1 MKKISLPKT
10 SGSPVLKDQGVLM
23 SPVIMF
29 GICAF
34 LGMTFDASIG
44 RTQGLDPFLSEQWGL
59 KNQGLSQKIELD
71 HITAYR
77 VQARIG
83 EDIQKPLALTKPNG
97 RKIRVAVLD
106 TGLDWT
112 HPDLRKMI
120 RFNESECRALEKFN
134 QCLSQ
139 KTRKECESQ
148 WMNLNNPEVDL
159 DKNGYPMDCH
169 GWSLMGGVNAAR
181 ILGRP
186 DFTDD
191 QGHGTHVAGI
201 IGAEAQNRIGVAG
214 VASHIELIPVQVL
227 GKKPSEPIK
236 PLSIESLDPLD
247 PTEAGKEQMISNLG
261 DLVARGVTY
270 AIRSKAD
277 VINFSMGWPESS
289 DSLYLRKVIAE
300 AQKRGILIVA
310 AAGNDSTRALLRPCA
325 YPGVICV
332 GAHGPDGSFSHFS
345 NYGSGV
351 DLAAPGTNIL
361 STWPMSRRP
370 VRFRSSN
377 GYEYLNGTSQASPF
391 VAGAV
396 AELLSQGIPAKE
408 IRARLISGS
417 RKMQEKLPLLEGSA
431 EDLNPERRQEV
442 FGKIERKWILSGL
455 LDLGQALAIKAH
467 ELILPH
473 SKEKTVI
480 KWDGKSKDLSY
491 EVQLENIW
499 SGVSEDEVTLTAQI
513 LKPHPEAV
521 RPVLAGLALSKKN
534 AVWGQQEL
542 RNLRI
547 DLLIQDDAPARSKI
561 PADFDLALTIQT
573 PRYKQ
578 TVVLELGVV
587 VQVDPK
593 NIKET
598 WTQIPILKM
607 PAMRTSLIPIDENLD
622 GKNETDYLAVGI
634 QGTDQIYHLIKYDVG
649 QKQLEVRG
657 SFKARLGD
665 DQKNA
670 RDQYLVRQDLNFDGI
685 SDYVVGL
692 YIDNSDEGKPSP
704 ARFYFLD
711 SQFKPM
717 GQITYDS
724 KLAPMPTRVFWHRFD
739 NQKRPAWVGSGKDP
753 GKKPSLR
760 DDWENP
766 EAKEKSKIR
775 FYYLGASGELKTI
788 ERHNDFVVVD
798 SLEPTLDQVQQGIV
812 PVLLAKNRGTKSKPS
827 YMYDFATAEIMDGK
841 VTEFKIL
848 DLSAGKLNYRNLLD
862 TRVDR
867 VVNLDPTS
875 SNDPYK
881 GTFWFSEGP
890 DRSQRVSLLIRD
902 RSGSGYQF
910 QDATLPALRGTV
922 DSSLWVR
929 AAYASQDSS
938 GAFVFTNSE
947 LHYFDLRSKE
957 VVSKSLERYTFY
969 SDLLF
974 SNLHFPSAIKVSGEN
989 TLQPALFTTESSG
1002 FQRGVSFKMPIRSS
1016 SGKLIEIITP
1026 ARLKFES
1033 SKGCR
1038 PLETPIPHENGG
1050 YALDYYCG
1058 DKMIRVPLEL

>member
-1 MKKISLPKT
+1 MRTPALRGLSITLGVTFFS
-10 SGSPVLKDQGVLM
+10 VLAQ
-23 SPVIMF
+23 
-29 GICAF
+29 
-34 LGMTFDASIG
+34 
-44 RTQGLDPFLSEQWGL
+44 TQTMIHGLDPFAFEQWGL
-59 KNQGLSQKIELD
+59 SNQGVSQKIELD

-77 VQARIG
+77 VQARKG
-83 EDIQKPLALTKPNG
+83 EDIQKPSVFGNSMG

-106 TGLDWT
+106 TGIDWN

-120 RFNESECRALEKFN
+120 KFNESECLALEKFN
-134 QCLSQ
+134 QCLAEKS
-139 KTRKECESQ
+139 RKECETQ
-148 WMNLNNPEVDL
+148 WMNLNNPEVDQ

-181 ILGRP
+181 IMGRP
-186 DFTDD
+186 DFSDE

-201 IGAEAQNRIGVAG
+201 IGAEAKNKIGVVG
-214 VASHIELIPVQVL
+214 VASQVEIIPVQVL

-247 PTEAGKEQMISNLG
+247 PSEAGKEQLVSNLG

-300 AQKRGILIVA
+300 AQNRGILIVA

-332 GAHGPDGSFSHFS
+332 GAHGPDGAFSHFS

-351 DLAAPGTNIL
+351 DVAAPGTNIL

-391 VAGAV
+391 VAGVV
-396 AELLSQGIPAKE
+396 AELLWQGIPANE

-431 EDLNPERRQEV
+431 EDLNPERRSEIAE
-442 FGKIERKWILSGL
+442 KIEKKWILSGL
-455 LDLGQALAIKAH
+455 LDLGKALSVKPH
-467 ELILPH
+467 ELILPY

-480 KWDGKSKDLSY
+480 KWDGKSKELSY
-491 EVQLENIW
+491 EVMLENIW
-499 SGVSEDEVTLTAQI
+499 SGVSEDEVILSAQV
-513 LKPHPEAV
+513 LKPHVEAV
-521 RPVLAGLALSKKN
+521 RPVVTRLGLAKKGIS
-534 AVWGQQEL
+534 WGRHEL
-542 RNLRI
+542 RNLKI
-547 DLLIQDDAPARSKI
+547 DLIIQDEPQKSKI
-561 PADFDLALTIQT
+561 PADFDIALTIQT
-573 PRYKQ
+573 PRYKK
-578 TVVLELGVV
+578 TVVLEMGVV

-593 NIKET
+593 NIKST
-598 WTQIPILKM
+598 WAQIPILKM
-607 PAMRTSLIPIDENLD
+607 PAMRTSLVPIDENLD
-622 GKNETDYLAVGI
+622 GKIETDYLAVGI
-634 QGTDQIYHLIKYDVG
+634 QGADQIYHLVKYDVG
-649 QKQLEVRG
+649 QKNLEVRG
-657 SFKARLGD
+657 SFKARLGE

-670 RDQYLVRQDLNFDGI
+670 RDQYLVRQDLNYDGI

-717 GQITYDS
+717 GQLTYDS
-724 KLAPMPTRVFWHRFD
+724 KIAPIPTRVFWHRLE

-753 GKKPSLR
+753 DKKPSLR

-766 EAKEKSKIR
+766 DAKEKSKIR
-775 FYYLGASGELKTI
+775 FYYLGVSGELKTI

-798 SLEPTLDQVQQGIV
+798 SLEPTLEQVQQGIV

-827 YMYDFATAEIMDGK
+827 YLYDFATAEIANGK
-841 VTEFKIL
+841 VTEFKVINL
-848 DLSAGKLNYRNLLD
+848 TGENLGYRNLLD

-867 VVNLDPTS
+867 VVNLDPAS

-881 GTFWFSEGP
+881 GTFWFGEGP
-890 DRSQRVSLLIRD
+890 DRSQRISLLIRD
-902 RSGSGYQF
+902 KSGSGYQF

-922 DSSLWVR
+922 DASLWVR
-929 AAYASQDSS
+929 SAYASQNSS

-947 LHYFDLRSKE
+947 LHYFDLHSNQ

-969 SDLLF
+969 PDLLF
-974 SNLHFPSAIKVSGEN
+974 SNLHFPSAVKVSGE
-989 TLQPALFTTESSG
+989 TELQPALFTTESSG
-1002 FQRGVSFKMPIRSS
+1002 FQRGVSFKMPIRSN
-1016 SGKLIEIITP
+1016 SGELIEVMTP

-1033 SKGCR
+1033 TKGCR
-1038 PLETPIPHENGG
+1038 SLETPIPHENGG

-1058 DKMIRVPLEL
+1058 DQMIRVPLEL